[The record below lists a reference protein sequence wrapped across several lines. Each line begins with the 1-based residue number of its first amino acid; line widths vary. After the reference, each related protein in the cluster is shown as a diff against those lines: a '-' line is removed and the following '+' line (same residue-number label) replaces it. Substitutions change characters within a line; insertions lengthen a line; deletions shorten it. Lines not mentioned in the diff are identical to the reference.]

1 MLLSMGFILI
11 VSVQCFFDVIR
22 TNGVSLGLGILA
34 LIGLLVL
41 AVLELYAL
49 YRLSRR
55 VKEKHMIWLLF
66 LGSLFL
72 HLLVILFADTPV
84 V

>member
-1 MLLSMGFILI
+1 MKQKIFMVLSRIFLILMLLSMGFILI

-41 AVLELYAL
+41 AVL
-49 YRLSRR
+49 
-55 VKEKHMIWLLF
+55 
-66 LGSLFL
+66 
-72 HLLVILFADTPV
+72 
-84 V
+84 